1 MHLLCDDETLD
12 AWDFGSEYGAEGA
25 SSTAKCEEAM
35 PPSFLPDDLKWVSR
49 RGMLAL
55 IDNSIALSGL
65 VKRQRRGAAAARA
78 VQPVNMPRYH

>member
-1 MHLLCDDETLD
+1 
-12 AWDFGSEYGAEGA
+12 
-25 SSTAKCEEAM
+25 M

-78 VQPVNMPRYH
+78 VQPVNMPRYHRS